1 MRSLLSFLCFTGLCL
16 LLSGC
21 ASTQSVKNVGRGIK
35 DAYAEHVNTPAR
47 LALDYGTYAEPYE
60 IELAT
65 AITEVD
71 YQLEHL
77 LRAMDDSDRGP
88 DEEWAAGLLR
98 TYPWLSDIMI
108 ADGQGRILESMSRKP
123 GTLLPAFPLLVE
135 ESGGK
140 RTALRA
146 CVLNGLQGPEVYV
159 AKPIYVQNELRALIT
174 ACFDM
179 RNLLS
184 RAGRPEKF
192 LLFAPASPLWPAGYN
207 LAETPLRNV
216 DWATLG
222 VSDVDGRLRDGKR
235 EFYWL
240 SAYFANMRLFYV
252 LPVAGDFSINTGE
265 LEALQRRKDAP
276 ATGNRY

>member
-1 MRSLLSFLCFTGLCL
+1 
-16 LLSGC
+16 
-21 ASTQSVKNVGRGIK
+21 
-35 DAYAEHVNTPAR
+35 
-47 LALDYGTYAEPYE
+47 
-60 IELAT
+60 
-65 AITEVD
+65 
-71 YQLEHL
+71 
-77 LRAMDDSDRGP
+77 
-88 DEEWAAGLLR
+88 
-98 TYPWLSDIMI
+98 MI

-192 LLFAPASPLWPAGYN
+192 LLFAGPAFSFGDAALS
-207 LAETPLRNV
+207 T
-216 DWATLG
+216 
-222 VSDVDGRLRDGKR
+222 VDGERRYSGGTSW
-235 EFYWL
+235 FGAAGI
-240 SAYFANMRLFYV
+240 SAAPFLFT
-252 LPVAGDFSINTGE
+252 VAGGELAPYLEAAWQSYFSDNPDKNLNADFSAGFRFSTGF
-265 LEALQRRKDAP
+265 
-276 ATGNRY
+276 RYTWKL